1 MLGIGLGLN
10 KLRSSGLSNILLGA
24 MVWGFKSKFKWSQT
38 STDIWGFAN
47 PNDIDPESQVV
58 YNRIIADGGVSDL
71 TRLNFF
77 VKGLK
82 TIYGDLTNVPVCYD
96 AHWIGY
102 KLGSGTGATAG
113 QAAAKL
119 YSLTVAGDAVQTTAA
134 SQPLLLAHSGSNY
147 YKGVA
152 VAGNSCIAPKALTQT
167 DTLDFIMKLD
177 LIDGAVFSGYA
188 IGTLDNSTTSR
199 QFYAFYSG
207 GSFGLSYGNGFPHVA
222 FATTATSRYNG
233 WLRIT
238 LEKSGANSLVKFY
251 KSEETS
257 ITNPSLVTWT
267 QIGSTITG
275 TYAAMATTT
284 TDFNILSGGLS
295 SNCSNAKCYYAHI
308 SETIGGSPLAVF
320 NPATYNAATSQTQ
333 WTSATGE
340 IWTISTGTATTGY
353 KGVLV
358 DRTIVQGDG
367 VDDSMT
373 SGTLASAN
381 YFSSYIALNPKKF
394 DASKY
399 IIDGSSNDNHYI
411 YNGSSVIKFG
421 EIPYVGGAQNVLNL
435 YSGDFNNT
443 NTKIRLNNTN
453 EQSGIFVTV
462 PTTSVKLFSRSNG
475 LLSSNT
481 NINTLIFS
489 ASIDTDTTKT
499 ATYNLIR
506 SLNNNA
512 F

>member
-1 MLGIGLGLN
+1 
-10 KLRSSGLSNILLGA
+10 
-24 MVWGFKSKFKWSQT
+24 
-38 STDIWGFAN
+38 
-47 PNDIDPESQVV
+47 
-58 YNRIIADGGVSDL
+58 
-71 TRLNFF
+71 
-77 VKGLK
+77 
-82 TIYGDLTNVPVCYD
+82 
-96 AHWIGY
+96 
-102 KLGSGTGATAG
+102 
-113 QAAAKL
+113 L

-134 SQPLLLAHSGSNY
+134 SQPLLLVHSGANYWFGSGVAGNFVRTPNATANQIIGDFDIKVQISTKTLSGSETGLFTKYDGINNKAQYMLVLRGDGALRTYISSNGTSNSSFISTAAIANNWDGWVRVTRDSTVGTITYYTSLDGSNWTQLGATTNLFTGNLYNGNTDVEVGAYNAGVSGSN
-147 YKGVA
+147 VSISVLRA
-152 VAGNSCIAPKALTQT
+152 TISNSIGGAP
-167 DTLDFIMKLD
+167 
-177 LIDGAVFSGYA
+177 V
-188 IGTLDNSTTSR
+188 
-199 QFYAFYSG
+199 
-207 GSFGLSYGNGFPHVA
+207 V
-222 FATTATSRYNG
+222 
-233 WLRIT
+233 
-238 LEKSGANSLVKFY
+238 
-251 KSEETS
+251 
-257 ITNPSLVTWT
+257 
-267 QIGSTITG
+267 
-275 TYAAMATTT
+275 
-284 TDFNILSGGLS
+284 DFNP
-295 SNCSNAKCYYAHI
+295 N
-308 SETIGGSPLAVF
+308 
-320 NPATYNAATSQTQ
+320 TYNASTSQTA

-506 SLNNNA
+506 SLNNNS